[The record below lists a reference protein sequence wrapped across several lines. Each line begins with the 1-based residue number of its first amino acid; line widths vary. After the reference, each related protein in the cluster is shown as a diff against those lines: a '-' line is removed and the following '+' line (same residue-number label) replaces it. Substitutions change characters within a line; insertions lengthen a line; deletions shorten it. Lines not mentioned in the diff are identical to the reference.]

1 MEDLK
6 RGGYV
11 KKIAA
16 AAGHTGYKDQSG
28 GSYVPFRLYL
38 AATSTVV
45 FTTVDDDATAIT
57 YDLGAGYHD
66 IGFATLT
73 STSTVALV
81 IYERK
86 PKSA

>member
-38 AATSTVV
+38 AATSLLSMTMQQQSHMILV
-45 FTTVDDDATAIT
+45 
-57 YDLGAGYHD
+57 
-66 IGFATLT
+66 
-73 STSTVALV
+73 LV
-81 IYERK
+81 ITILDLQHLHLL
-86 PKSA
+86 AL